1 MDHNVIDSPDS
12 DPRNSHS
19 AALPPETER
28 DRIALLWQQL
38 AEQGQQLEQ
47 IHQDLRELL
56 AQRDPDRLDD
66 LDEAA
71 NLLNVSRRTVE
82 TLVHAGELPSVKIR
96 RRRLIPHRALQ
107 AYIRRKVQGG

>member
-1 MDHNVIDSPDS
+1 MNRNEANSS
-12 DPRNSHS
+12 DPCNSHS

-28 DRIALLWQQL
+28 DRIALLWQQI

-47 IHQDLRELL
+47 IHQDLQRLL
-56 AQRDPDRLDD
+56 TQRNPDRLDD

-71 NLLNVSRRTVE
+71 DLLNVSRRTVE

-96 RRRLIPHRALQ
+96 RRRLIPHKALQ
-107 AYIRRKVQGG
+107 VFIRRKAEEC